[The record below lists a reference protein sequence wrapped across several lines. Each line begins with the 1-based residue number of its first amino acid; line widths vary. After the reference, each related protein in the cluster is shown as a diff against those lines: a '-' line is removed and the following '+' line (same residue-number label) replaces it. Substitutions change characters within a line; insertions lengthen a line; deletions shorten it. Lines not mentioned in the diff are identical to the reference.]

1 MDGFFAA
8 LLSIILIDLV
18 LSGDNALVIGMA
30 VRNLPPRQKRWAI
43 LAGGGGA
50 LALRVALTA
59 LAAVLLR
66 IPLIQLTGGL
76 LLVWITYRLLAPATA
91 GEEGRADDRSFAQA
105 LRTIIV
111 ADVSMSIDN
120 VLAVGAAAEGNLTL
134 LLIGLGLSMAII
146 IAGGSLV
153 SVLLTRLP
161 WLIYVGGGVLLL
173 LAGEM
178 IAEDH
183 AVVSALGHH
192 DWLPWALSAALA
204 AGMAALLWA
213 RARRAPAPGREER

>member
-76 LLVWITYRLLAPATA
+76 LLVWITYRLLAPAA
-91 GEEGRADDRSFAQA
+91 EGDAGRADDRSFAQA

-161 WLIYVGGGVLLL
+161 WLIYVGGVVLLL

-183 AVVSALGHH
+183 AVVAAIGHH
-192 DWLPWALSAALA
+192 AWLPWALTAAQA
-204 AGMAALLWA
+204 AGMAALLWT
-213 RARRAPAPGREER
+213 RTRRRPAPERADR